1 MTKAGRALD
10 KHGGRPG
17 SAFPKAKGT
26 PADKNAQ
33 GQFELDDILTDP
45 DSYMIIDYER
55 GGYKLYASDGRGVYY
70 RSDSAFRGFLERRY
84 E

>member
-1 MTKAGRALD
+1 VLD

-33 GQFELDDILTDP
+33 GQFELDDILTHP
-45 DSYMIIDYER
+45 QSFSKSNNFGGIDYYR
-55 GGYKLYASDGRGVYY
+55 PDGSGARYY
-70 RSDSAFRGFLERRY
+70 QDGTFRGFLEPNI
-84 E
+84 